1 MFCNK
6 CGQEI
11 QNERGFCSRCNI
23 NPTPEMPSFPD
34 TALAWW
40 KILLIWIFV
49 FCCPVLGSI
58 IVIILSAILYYAKRK
73 TYPRRANSLLVNGW
87 LILIFGLAL
96 SYNRLQN
103 GGFYMCKY
111 PNFILQCSDLIDCFS
126 LHDSPMQDGPKKHI
140 PRARIEGTVPSLV
153 IDEDCVLFQEG
164 AENIEPCLPRVPV
177 IIGVD
182 TTKLSDKNEI
192 MSCKPAMDVIM
203 QTVQNFPDIQ
213 ITTIDI
219 SNCSQMHIHLCYRTK
234 YTYFAI
240 FPLTERK
247 NDLYLT
253 ALQSAIIHAQRNNRE
268 AQTFDLTQEGL
279 VIVR

>member
-111 PNFILQCSDLIDCFS
+111 PNFILQCSDIIDCFS
-126 LHDSPMQDGPKKHI
+126 QHDSPMQDGPKKHI
-140 PRARIEGTVPSLV
+140 PRARIEGTVRLSPRLDNFLLKDWCKDPCFTISH
-153 IDEDCVLFQEG
+153 
-164 AENIEPCLPRVPV
+164 CLPLTSSEIDFIWRP
-177 IIGVD
+177 ILECRMNPPGVVKIHIMLNAEA
-182 TTKLSDKNEI
+182 KLRQ
-192 MSCKPAMDVIM
+192 ADVLLDFDVLIF
-203 QTVQNFPDIQ
+203 QRPPETF
-213 ITTIDI
+213 
-219 SNCSQMHIHLCYRTK
+219 HLC
-234 YTYFAI
+234 
-240 FPLTERK
+240 
-247 NDLYLT
+247 
-253 ALQSAIIHAQRNNRE
+253 II
-268 AQTFDLTQEGL
+268 
-279 VIVR
+279 